1 MSEKEFRELFGE
13 FMTIPEDVNWADV
26 RYQEVEG
33 WDSIA
38 HMALIGE
45 IEDRLGI
52 MIDTDDVIDMSSYE
66 KALEIV
72 AKYGTPVG
80 S

>member
-1 MSEKEFRELFGE
+1 MTETEFRKIFAE
-13 FMTIPEDVNWADV
+13 FMTIPEDVDWSQV

-45 IEDRLGI
+45 LEDQFGI
-52 MIDTDDVIDMSSYE
+52 MLETDDVIDMSSYD
-66 KALEIV
+66 KAKEIV
-72 AKYGTPVG
+72 AKYGQ
-80 S
+80 SISE